1 MRVLLEHLAVLE
13 ETAQQEA
20 LPLSLMELP
29 ARLYCKHL
37 VEGLGQEAPMGL
49 TEVAVAVAALVPLAV
64 TLLAQQK
71 VMVATLLYK
80 ARQREI
86 H

>member
-1 MRVLLEHLAVLE
+1 MLALLEHLAVLE

-71 VMVATLLYK
+71 VMVATQMCKVRRRVIL
-80 ARQREI
+80 
-86 H
+86 

>member
-1 MRVLLEHLAVLE
+1 MLALLEHLAVLE

-37 VEGLGQEAPMGL
+37 VEGLGQEAPMAL
-49 TEVAVAVAALVPLAV
+49 TEAAVEAAVLEP
-64 TLLAQQK
+64 
-71 VMVATLLYK
+71 
-80 ARQREI
+80 
-86 H
+86 